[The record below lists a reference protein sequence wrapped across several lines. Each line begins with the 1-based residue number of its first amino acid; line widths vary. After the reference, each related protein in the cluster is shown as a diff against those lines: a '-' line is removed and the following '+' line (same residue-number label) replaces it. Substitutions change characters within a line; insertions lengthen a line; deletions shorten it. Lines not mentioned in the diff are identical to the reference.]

1 MTKIKLKKN
10 EATKIVD
17 EDSNLVDQL
26 KDDGWEVENTSSEK
40 TKKKAKK

>member
-17 EDSNLVDQL
+17 EDSNLVDKL
-26 KDDGWEVENTSSEK
+26 KDDGWEVEKNSSEK
-40 TKKKAKK
+40 PKKKAKK